1 MTAVIGTPLRIEGWA
16 VPGAVRVG
24 MGRRAGLPDGA
35 GFLIAGVAGG
45 LAAPVRPGDV
55 VVAPDASA
63 PLLAGALRRL
73 GLTVQVGAIHTS
85 DRIVTGASRDRL
97 AATGALAVD
106 METAVLRAAAGD
118 RPFAAVRVVTDTV
131 RAPLWSPGTLWR
143 GVRALSA
150 LRTAAPALRQWAAAV
165 GARDI
170 MLAARLVTKVRD
182 EAMAGLP
189 GSTEPRRED
198 RCHATTDRQQAVTA
212 VAGRSDL
219 VLVVGSAHS
228 SDSLR
233 LVEAAG
239 RSGTEAHLVAD
250 AGGIDLAW
258 LAGARTIGITAG
270 ASAPPHLVDE
280 VVTALAGLGPV
291 TVHESAAGTENIT
304 FTSPKEV
311 S

>member
-1 MTAVIGTPLRIEGWA
+1 MTAVIGTPLRIERRA

-24 MGRRAGLPDGA
+24 MGRRAALPDGD

-45 LAAPVRPGDV
+45 LAATVRPGDV

-73 GLTVQVGAIHTS
+73 GLTVHVGGLHTS
-85 DRIVTGASRDRL
+85 DRIVTGASRGRL
-97 AATGALAVD
+97 AVTGALAAD

-131 RAPLWSPGTLWR
+131 GAPLWSPGTLRR

-165 GARDI
+165 GAREI
-170 MLAARLVTKVRD
+170 VLAA
-182 EAMAGLP
+182 
-189 GSTEPRRED
+189 PRPFCTGVD
-198 RCHATTDRQQAVTA
+198 RAVEVA
-212 VAGRSDL
+212 VKAIAGRSDL
-219 VLVVGSAHS
+219 VLLVGSGKS
-228 SDSLR
+228 STSVR
-233 LVEAAG
+233 LVEVAAREG
-239 RSGTEAHLVAD
+239 VEVHLISD
-250 AGGIDLAW
+250 AGEIDLAW
-258 LAGARTIGITAG
+258 LAAARTVGVTAG

-280 VVTALAGLGPV
+280 VVAALAGLGPV
-291 TVHESAAGTENIT
+291 TVSRVGTEDIQ
-304 FTSPKEV
+304 FTLPSSVLKEV